1 MICDDLS
8 EEEIFQAYLLYASL
22 HGFSTDEAVVRQKIY
37 SHAHENIPD
46 EVIDSA
52 LLAYLEDRIVA
63 PPDVVLDRWGASRL
77 YELDKS
83 SPSCVRHQTCE
94 AWFENGCRF
103 PTEKEC
109 VPTFAHFWTE
119 FVVEIPE
126 LEVGQG
132 LPLGEGTRLSFD
144 LADASE
150 VLVSHRSIGQLGRL
164 PRALASEMQLEP
176 MSARK
181 YLPLVDSTDARD
193 TGKCKLLVSTA
204 LAEVPSSEI
213 VQYAA
218 EAFYAERAKC

>member
-22 HGFSTDEAVVRQKIY
+22 HGFSTDEAVVRQRIY
-37 SHAHENIPD
+37 SHTHENIPD

-103 PTEKEC
+103 PTEKELI
-109 VPTFAHFWTE
+109 PKFAHFWTE
-119 FVVEIPE
+119 FAIEVPEVEP
-126 LEVGQG
+126 GQS
-132 LPLGEGTRLSFD
+132 LPLSEGTRLNFE

-150 VLVSHRSIGQLGRL
+150 VLVSHRSLGQVGRL
-164 PRALASEMQLEP
+164 PNALASQMQLEP
-176 MSARK
+176 MSSRK
-181 YLPLVDSTDARD
+181 YLPLVDSSESQEI
-193 TGKCKLLVSTA
+193 GKCKLLVSTSTA
-204 LAEVPSSEI
+204 AVPTTEI
-213 VQYAA
+213 IKYAA